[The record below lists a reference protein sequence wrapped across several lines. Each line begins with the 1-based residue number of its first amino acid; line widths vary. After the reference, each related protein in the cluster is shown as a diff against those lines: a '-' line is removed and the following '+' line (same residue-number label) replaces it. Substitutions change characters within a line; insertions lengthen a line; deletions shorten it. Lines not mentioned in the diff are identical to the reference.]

1 MEEKNQQEKM
11 AIVRQVELFENA
23 FNKAKENGGMWLD
36 NDGRKAPKLYLKPL
50 QISAFNAI
58 ILGMHSDQN
67 GYKTNQYTLFSEA
80 NTKEKEGVRMTKYV
94 LKRLLYMVIVFL
106 LVSLL
111 MYSIYNLIPTDPAR
125 AQLEPMKTTLKP
137 EEYEQRYQMLRQQMG
152 LDDPLIV
159 RYLRWIGFWPDVN
172 GELNGMLQGNFGY
185 SQIYKTDVANVLPS
199 RMLNTIYINI
209 FSTLVALAITIPL
222 GIYCAVHKRSKSD
235 NAVQVL
241 SIVGYSIPVYIIA
254 LIFIWLFA
262 VTLRWLPVF
271 GMQTPGNNFTGF
283 RAFLDKVY
291 YMTLP
296 VLVMT
301 VGSLGGMTRYVRAAM
316 IEALSM
322 DYIRTARAKGLREKV
337 VVYSHAWRNAL
348 LPVITVLIGWFISIF
363 SGSLIIEQMFALNGM
378 GQLYYQGL
386 MNNDFE
392 LALAIQMF
400 YVLIALVGQLI
411 TDLSYGIVDPRVRVN
426 K

>member
-1 MEEKNQQEKM
+1 
-11 AIVRQVELFENA
+11 
-23 FNKAKENGGMWLD
+23 
-36 NDGRKAPKLYLKPL
+36 
-50 QISAFNAI
+50 
-58 ILGMHSDQN
+58 
-67 GYKTNQYTLFSEA
+67 
-80 NTKEKEGVRMTKYV
+80 MTKYV

-125 AQLEPMKTTLKP
+125 AQLEPMKTSLKP
-137 EEYEQRYQMLRQQMG
+137 AEYEQRYQMLRQQMG
-152 LDDPLIV
+152 LNDPLIV

-222 GIYCAVHKRSKSD
+222 GIYCAVHKRSKTD

-301 VGSLGGMTRYVRAAM
+301 VGSLGGMTRGTVIELAKKLGIELLETPVTRFDIWTADECFLTGTAAKLIPLVELDKRVIGNGKPGEITKRL
-316 IEALSM
+316 IEAFNEV
-322 DYIRTARAKGLREKV
+322 APK
-337 VVYSHAWRNAL
+337 
-348 LPVITVLIGWFISIF
+348 IGVHI
-363 SGSLIIEQMFALNGM
+363 
-378 GQLYYQGL
+378 
-386 MNNDFE
+386 
-392 LALAIQMF
+392 
-400 YVLIALVGQLI
+400 
-411 TDLSYGIVDPRVRVN
+411 
-426 K
+426 

>member
-1 MEEKNQQEKM
+1 MK
-11 AIVRQVELFENA
+11 
-23 FNKAKENGGMWLD
+23 
-36 NDGRKAPKLYLKPL
+36 
-50 QISAFNAI
+50 
-58 ILGMHSDQN
+58 
-67 GYKTNQYTLFSEA
+67 
-80 NTKEKEGVRMTKYV
+80 KEGMRMTKYV
-94 LKRLLYMVIVFL
+94 LKRLVYMVIVFL

-125 AQLEPMKTTLKP
+125 AELEPMKNTLTP
-137 EEYEQRYQMLRQQMG
+137 TEYEARYQALRAEMG
-152 LDDPLIV
+152 LDDPLII
-159 RYLRWIGFWPDVN
+159 RYLRWFGFWPDVD
-172 GELNGMLQGNFGY
+172 GKVNGMIQGNFGY
-185 SQIYKTDVANVLPS
+185 SQKYKTDVINILPS

-209 FSTLVALAITIPL
+209 FSTLAITIPL
-222 GIYCAVHKRSKSD
+222 GIACAVHKRGKMD
-235 NAVQVL
+235 NTVQVL

-254 LIFIWLFA
+254 LVFIWLFA
-262 VTLRWLPVF
+262 VTLRWLPVV
-271 GMQTPGNNFTGF
+271 GMETPGNNFTGW
-283 RAFLDKVY
+283 RAFWDKIY

-316 IEALSM
+316 IESLSM
-322 DYIRTARAKGLREKV
+322 DYIRTARAKGLRERV
-337 VVYSHAWRNAL
+337 VIYSHAWRNAL

-363 SGSLIIEQMFALNGM
+363 SGSLIIEQMFGLNGM

-386 MNNDFE
+386 MNNDYE

>member
-1 MEEKNQQEKM
+1 
-11 AIVRQVELFENA
+11 
-23 FNKAKENGGMWLD
+23 
-36 NDGRKAPKLYLKPL
+36 
-50 QISAFNAI
+50 
-58 ILGMHSDQN
+58 
-67 GYKTNQYTLFSEA
+67 
-80 NTKEKEGVRMTKYV
+80 MTKYV

-125 AQLEPMKTTLKP
+125 AQLEPMKTSLKP
-137 EEYEQRYQMLRQQMG
+137 AEYEQRYQMLRQQMG

-172 GELNGMLQGNFGY
+172 GKLDGMLQGNFGY

-222 GIYCAVHKRSKSD
+222 GIYCAVHKRSKTD

-241 SIVGYSIPVYIIA
+241 SIIGYSIPVYIIA

-301 VGSLGGMTRYVRAAM
+301 VGSLGGMTRYVRSAM
-316 IEALSM
+316 IDALSM

-337 VVYSHAWRNAL
+337 VIYSHAWRNAL
-348 LPVITVLIGWFISIF
+348 LPIITSIIGWFLSIF
-363 SGSLIIEQMFALNGM
+363 SGSVVIENKFSLNGM
-378 GQLYYQGL
+378 GKLYWTGL
-386 MNNDFE
+386 NNLDFE
-392 LALAIQMF
+392 LVLAIQMF
-400 YVLIALVGQLI
+400 YTVVSLLGSLIMDI
-411 TDLSYGIVDPRVRVN
+411 SYGLVDPRVRVD